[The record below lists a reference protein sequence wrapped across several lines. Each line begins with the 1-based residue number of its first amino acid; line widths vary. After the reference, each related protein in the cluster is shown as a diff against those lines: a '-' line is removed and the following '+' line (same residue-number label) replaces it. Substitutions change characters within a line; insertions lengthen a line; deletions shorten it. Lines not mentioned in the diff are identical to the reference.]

1 LNSGKRIKHSSPEQF
16 DKQLF
21 PPPNTMTEKNTRR
34 RNVLTTTGTLA
45 LTTLAGC
52 SSLLESDDEPDLK
65 AVNTSDNQDQQKS
78 DNPPNES
85 KDENNNQSEPEE
97 KDEKEPSQQEYTWQ
111 DILEAEQQFYERNVD
126 PIYRNTA
133 RSLSN
138 GRVPDTKYSP
148 SDFDFSSIIGY
159 TDNSGEFSI
168 ERFKEESYENAL
180 QDLSTLMFLKA
191 VERNNGNPGVS
202 GMTRQ
207 MGLASER
214 VFENLRNQKIRYSKV
229 NNDSHG
235 FWALVLSPREDP
247 YTVDV
252 NTNYQDETWEDP
264 MRKRSGISP
273 IPNFDEDMI
282 PEETLISRELVAEY
296 QTMLR
301 RISDQ
306 PGNDSIGTGVNPELM
321 PEINEEL
328 SSPGSMYHRLVPA
341 MAVLNHQAHVDPGK
355 GYILNPDSFMDLP
368 EFRPEKDDFQ
378 EYRKQV
384 EKDIVTYSDE
394 DRFDEVLQG
403 LEPV

>member
-1 LNSGKRIKHSSPEQF
+1 LNSGKRIKHSPPEQF

-52 SSLLESDDEPDLK
+52 NSLLESDDEPDLK

-78 DNPPNES
+78 DKPPNEP
-85 KDENNNQSEPEE
+85 KDENNNQSEPEDN
-97 KDEKEPSQQEYTWQ
+97 DEKEPSQQEYTWQ

-126 PIYRNTA
+126 PIYRDTA

-202 GMTRQ
+202 GMTRLIG
-207 MGLASER
+207 MASEK
-214 VFENLRNQKIRYSKV
+214 VFESLRDQKVRYSNV
-229 NNDSHG
+229 TNDSHG
-235 FWALVLSPREDP
+235 FWALVLSPGEDP
-247 YTVDV
+247 HTVDV

-273 IPNFDEDMI
+273 ITNFDENKIGREHANQLDFTGQYQRMI
-282 PEETLISRELVAEY
+282 TRL
-296 QTMLR
+296 
-301 RISDQ
+301 SDQ
-306 PGNDSIGTGVNPELM
+306 PTEAGAAVNKPLIVDANQKFSTE
-321 PEINEEL
+321 
-328 SSPGSMYHRLVPA
+328 GSEFHKIVPA
-341 MAVLNHQAHVDPGK
+341 VAVLNYQEQIQPEKYHVLRADSWDDF
-355 GYILNPDSFMDLP
+355 PD
-368 EFRPEKDDFQ
+368 FRPCQDDFQ
-378 EYRKQV
+378 EYRREIESFITTLEDQELANQYFYG
-384 EKDIVTYSDE
+384 EKI
-394 DRFDEVLQG
+394 
-403 LEPV
+403 

>member
-1 LNSGKRIKHSSPEQF
+1 MDSIPE
-16 DKQLF
+16 KK
-21 PPPNTMTEKNTRR
+21 PTRR
-34 RNVLTTTGTLA
+34 QLVQGLGAAGITS
-45 LTTLAGC
+45 LAGC
-52 SSLLESDDEPDLK
+52 SSLLESGDEPTLK

-78 DNPPNES
+78 DNPPKEP

-97 KDEKEPSQQEYTWQ
+97 NDEKEPSQEKYTWQ
-111 DILEAEQQFYERNVD
+111 DILDSEQQAYERNVD

-133 RSLSN
+133 RRLSD
-138 GRVPDTKYSP
+138 GRVPETEYSP
-148 SDFDFSSIIGY
+148 SDFDFSSMIGY

-168 ERFKEESYENAL
+168 ERFKEESYEDAL

-202 GMTRQ
+202 GMTRLIG
-207 MGLASER
+207 MASEK
-214 VFENLRNQKIRYSKV
+214 VFESLRDQKVRYSDV
-229 NNDSHG
+229 VNDSHG
-235 FWALVLSPREDP
+235 FWALVLSPGEDP

-252 NTNYQDETWEDP
+252 NSNLQDETWEDP

-273 IPNFDEDMI
+273 ITNFDEDMI
-282 PEETLISRELVAEY
+282 PEETLDSRIHVGEY
-296 QTMLR
+296 QTMLTR
-301 RISDQ
+301 LSDQ
-306 PGNDSIGTGVNPELM
+306 PSNDSIGTGVNPELM

-341 MAVLNHQAHVDPGK
+341 MAVLNYQPQIDPNK

-394 DRFDEVLQG
+394 DRFDDVVEG